1 MPYSLMPH
9 AYEPPD
15 RAEWQARTGQKP
27 YPLTTVTTVDPKFVA
42 RAKAAVEREAA
53 DPNRAH
59 QALDD
64 LGQRLI
70 TQAGLPS
77 TSTVVFDRA
86 DDTFWVYPTTPF
98 LRS

>member
-27 YPLTTVTTVDPKFVA
+27 YPLATVTTVDPKFVA